1 MFAVFNRAISRRS
14 SCTLWRNSS
23 IVVATVRFYTRG
35 VRAVHKTEH
44 LSAAFGSVAPK
55 TPKRYFCVRE
65 HITPTNVI
73 FDLCP
78 LAAARLSEPPAEHKT
93 QVSQDT
99 DKRYFGCQTFG
110 RTNLKV
116 VLKRIK

>member
-44 LSAAFGSVAPK
+44 LSTVFGS
-55 TPKRYFCVRE
+55 
-65 HITPTNVI
+65 ITPVTPCTGEAEQIVLLQLKAKTGRDFAGNVWKFVEQADALGI
-73 FDLCP
+73 KDIGSPVQRPSAQDALNE
-78 LAAARLSEPPAEHKT
+78 LAKL
-93 QVSQDT
+93 
-99 DKRYFGCQTFG
+99 
-110 RTNLKV
+110 
-116 VLKRIK
+116 